1 MSIIMRPLS
10 NERDIQRVLELRR
23 ISTTL
28 ENMNEYPTVSDLP
41 EMLAPAT
48 RDTYRVQLWENTGN
62 TDDTLLAFGI
72 VDTAFRNLY
81 FYVHPEEQGNT
92 LESNIIGWA
101 SEQMRTIGRQQHK
114 QVTLDTSCR
123 ENDVR
128 KMALLEQQGFISQEE
143 QTLRMQRSLT
153 EPVPIPQLQ
162 EGFMARQLQRE
173 QEVVEYVTLHRE
185 AFGTSHM
192 TVEHCLAI
200 MNNPDY
206 RPELDVVAVAPNGT
220 FAAFCVCTINREV
233 NAQSGQNEGEIGIIG
248 TRPAYRNMGLGRV
261 MLLEGL
267 QRLKIGGISIATL
280 GTTSSN
286 AHAIRLYESVG
297 FRVANKFLWYSKA
310 V

>member
-1 MSIIMRPLS
+1 MSIPMRPLT
-10 NERDIQRVLELRR
+10 NERDIQRIIELRH

-28 ENMNEYPTVSDLP
+28 ENMNDYPTVSDLP
-41 EMLAPAT
+41 GMLAPAT
-48 RDTYRVQLWENTGN
+48 RDTYRVQLWENTDN
-62 TDDTLLAFGI
+62 TDDILLALGI
-72 VDTAFRNLY
+72 VDTAFCNLY
-81 FYVHPEEQGNT
+81 FYVHPEEQGST
-92 LESNIIGWA
+92 LESDIIVWA
-101 SEQMRTIGRQQHK
+101 LEQMQMIGRQQHK
-114 QVTLDTSCR
+114 QMTLDTSCR

-128 KMALLEQQGFISQEE
+128 KMALLEQQGFTCQQE
-143 QTLRMQRSLT
+143 QTLRMQRSLA
-153 EPVPIPQLQ
+153 ELVPAPQHPV
-162 EGFMARQLQRE
+162 GFMVRQLQRE
-173 QEVVEYVTLHRE
+173 QEVVEYVALHRE

-192 TVEHCLAI
+192 TVEHCLAM

-206 RPELDVVAVAPNGT
+206 RPELDVVAVAPDGS

-261 MLLEGL
+261 MLLVGL
-267 QRLKIGGISIATL
+267 QRLKDCGISTATL

-297 FRVANKFLWYSKA
+297 FRVASKFLWFSKA